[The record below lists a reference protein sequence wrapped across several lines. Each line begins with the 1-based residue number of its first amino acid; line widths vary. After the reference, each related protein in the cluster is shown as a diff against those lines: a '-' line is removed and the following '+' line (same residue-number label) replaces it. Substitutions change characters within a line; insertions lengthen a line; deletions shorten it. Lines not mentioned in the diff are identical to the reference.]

1 MYILPIANEN
11 QKAYNITIKRGKP
24 QEVNEM
30 YTLTLNDEQMEIVSQ
45 ALSWYQ
51 KTMDK
56 ESKSAPNRD
65 KAKVY
70 AHRVEDIFKVR
81 LDLGL
86 TTRNGGPKEFS
97 GWRKQ
102 MLDDIYETEKA
113 YAKKEGI

>member
-1 MYILPIANEN
+1 MY
-11 QKAYNITIKRGKP
+11 
-24 QEVNEM
+24 V
-30 YTLTLNDEQMEIVSQ
+30 LTLNDMQMEIVSQ

-56 ESKSAPNRD
+56 ESKNTPNCD

-81 LDLGL
+81 IGLGL
-86 TTRNGGPKEFS
+86 TTRNGWPKEFS

-102 MLDDIYETEKA
+102 MLDDIYEIEKA

>member
-1 MYILPIANEN
+1 
-11 QKAYNITIKRGKP
+11 
-24 QEVNEM
+24 M

-56 ESKSAPNRD
+56 ESKGTPNRD

-70 AHRVEDIFKVR
+70 ARRVEDISKAR
-81 LDLGL
+81 LELGL
-86 TTRNGGPKEFS
+86 ATRNGKPKEFS

-102 MLDDIYETEKA
+102 MLDDILEAEKA
-113 YAKKEGI
+113 YAEKEGV

>member
-1 MYILPIANEN
+1 
-11 QKAYNITIKRGKP
+11 
-24 QEVNEM
+24 M

-56 ESKSAPNRD
+56 ESKGTPNRD

-70 AHRVEDIFKVR
+70 ARRVEDIFKVR

-86 TTRNGGPKEFS
+86 TAKSGRPKEFS
-97 GWRKQ
+97 VWRKQ
-102 MLDDIYETEKA
+102 MLDDICEAEKA
-113 YAKKEGI
+113 YAEKEGI